1 MSGDFTE
8 ILSFIEKKRS
18 EQKLSEQILQ
28 ETSAQVETER
38 EYLKK
43 NQYGYVGYYVYITMD
58 TYNLSV

>member
-18 EQKLSEQILQ
+18 EQKLSEQILR
-28 ETSAQVETER
+28 ETASQVETER

-43 NQYGYVGYYVYITMD
+43 NQYRYAGY
-58 TYNLSV
+58 

>member
-18 EQKLSEQILQ
+18 EQKLSEQILR
-28 ETSAQVETER
+28 ETASQVETER

-43 NQYGYVGYYVYITMD
+43 NQYRYVGY
-58 TYNLSV
+58 